1 MSSARSPRFTV
12 PSNGHRFNSPATSP
26 RSFKCLTSPPTSP
39 RSKPLPFHPI
49 YKASEERVQRKHQ
62 ELLTLLESYKVQVSH
77 LKTLITS
84 MNECLIAQI
93 NLQSAQVLSK
103 LHDIEKT
110 LVHEIESVKSEPDL
124 TSRSYFY
131 LSKSFLEMPLF
142 DSRIADAVN
151 AINESYSFEFL
162 KKFPIPENVRKEFFT
177 FFPGRGSG
185 YSKIDLEN
193 LKGNLVEVECCDFNS
208 GCEIDNGILFLH
220 GGFKNFEPSRETCF
234 LDVYLDK
241 FESLPHSNYSRN
253 NSACVK
259 KGEKIYVFGSSS
271 PNPRFSERFDLN
283 ELTWTKITQLPQD
296 VTNITGSLISQNLA
310 LTATGLTGYWVFN
323 ESDLYEFIN
332 IEASAGYKALCDNLL
347 LTNSCIFELC
357 KDGKSWTAQKFPS
370 NWIAAPL
377 GISFAY
383 KRKGFIYFMDCK
395 QKLYRV
401 NPLDKTLI
409 ELHYS

>member
-1 MSSARSPRFTV
+1 
-12 PSNGHRFNSPATSP
+12 
-26 RSFKCLTSPPTSP
+26 
-39 RSKPLPFHPI
+39 
-49 YKASEERVQRKHQ
+49 
-62 ELLTLLESYKVQVSH
+62 LTLLDSYKVQVSY

-103 LHDIEKT
+103 LHEIEKT
-110 LVHEIESVKSEPDL
+110 LVHEIESIKSEPEL

-131 LSKSFLEMPLF
+131 LSKSFLEMPSF
-142 DSRIADAVN
+142 DSRISDAVN
-151 AINESYSFEFL
+151 AINESYSFDFL
-162 KKFPIPENVRKEFFT
+162 KKFPIPENFRKEFLT

-185 YSKIDLEN
+185 YNKIDLET
-193 LKGNLVEVECCDFNS
+193 LKVSSVEVESCNFNS
-208 GCEIDNGILFLH
+208 GCEIDNGVLFLH
-220 GGFKNFEPSRETCF
+220 GGYKNFDASREACF

-241 FESLPHSNYSRN
+241 FESLPHSNYPRTHSG
-253 NSACVK
+253 CVK

-271 PNPRFSERFDLN
+271 PNQRFSERFDLN
-283 ELTWTKITQLPQD
+283 ELTWTKITELPQD
-296 VTNITGSLISQNLA
+296 VTNITASLISQNLA
-310 LTATGLTGYWVFN
+310 LTATGLTGFWVFN
-323 ESDLYEFIN
+323 ENDLYEFFN
-332 IEASAGYKALCDNLL
+332 IEASAGYKALCGNLL

-357 KDGKSWTAQKFPS
+357 REGKSWTTHKFPS

-383 KRKGFIYFMDCK
+383 KRKGFIYFLDCK

-409 ELHYS
+409 ELNYS